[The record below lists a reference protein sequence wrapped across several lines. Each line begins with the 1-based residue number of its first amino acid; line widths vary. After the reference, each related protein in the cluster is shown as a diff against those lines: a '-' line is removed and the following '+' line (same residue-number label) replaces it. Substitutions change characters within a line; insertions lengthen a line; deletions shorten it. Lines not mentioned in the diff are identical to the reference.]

1 MIGGNYI
8 QCLVIIVIFLGLKGE
23 KKVGGFHN
31 HDMEVASHK
40 GDGGGGISCGF
51 LLKGVNTA
59 IENS

>member
-40 GDGGGGISCGF
+40 GDGRGGRDF
-51 LLKGVNTA
+51 LWIFA
-59 IENS
+59 QRRQHSH